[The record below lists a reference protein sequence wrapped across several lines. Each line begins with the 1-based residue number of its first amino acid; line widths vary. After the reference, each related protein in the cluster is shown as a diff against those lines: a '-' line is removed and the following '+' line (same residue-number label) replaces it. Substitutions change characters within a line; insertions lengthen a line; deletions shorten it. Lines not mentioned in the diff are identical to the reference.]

1 MKVLYLTDP
10 ELDYLADQVYDGLCA
25 ILGWQNVFDF
35 PRKAAYH
42 DPEARVGYL
51 VQNPG
56 HTYGLEDLAGMIR
69 ERQVDLAILSSPRRG
84 VVDACRALAA
94 RVELTPVVLLDGE
107 DDSRI
112 REDLFRS
119 VGAALYFKR
128 EFPIGVRRRGG
139 PWFESGG
146 RCDSTNL
153 IGRTHPLPFS
163 VTGASLSPVRDV
175 RRDIDISFVGRA
187 SHHKRVR
194 AVRLLK
200 EATDLRFEGG
210 VYVNSTDR
218 SSKVAESWVGA
229 MAAKLIGDP
238 PARGSIQKISPEEY
252 RALLHRSKMALS
264 VRGGGFDTV
273 RYWEIPASGAL
284 LVSERP
290 DIVIPHNF
298 EHGVHAIFCRPDLQ
312 DLPGWVRQLR
322 DDEPER
328 QRMAE
333 AAHRHL
339 LAFHTSEHRA
349 TYLLDL
355 CRRLL

>member
-25 ILGWQNVFDF
+25 VLGWQNVFDF

-42 DPEARVGYL
+42 DPGARVGYL
-51 VQNPG
+51 GQNPG

-69 ERQVDLAILSSPRRG
+69 ERQVDLVILSSPRLG
-84 VVDACRALAA
+84 AVDACRALAA

-119 VGAALYFKR
+119 VGATLYFKR
-128 EFPIGVRRRGG
+128 EFPIGGSRGG
-139 PWFESGG
+139 PWFKSGG
-146 RCDSTNL
+146 RSDSTDL
-153 IGRTHPLPFS
+153 AGRTYPLPFS
-163 VTGASLSPVRDV
+163 VTGASLAPVRDV

-210 VYVNSTDR
+210 VYVNTSDR
-218 SSKVAESWVGA
+218 SSKVAESWVGV

-238 PARGSIQKISPEEY
+238 PARGSIQKIQAEEY
-252 RALLHRSKMALS
+252 RTLLSRSKMALS

-284 LVSERP
+284 LISERP

-322 DDEPER
+322 DNEPER
-328 QRMAE
+328 QRMVE
-333 AAHRHL
+333 AAYRHL
-339 LAFHTSEHRA
+339 LAFHTSECRA

-355 CRRLL
+355 CRRSL